1 MVDEEPTARDREA
14 GFHDVLALHAYYDL
28 VTTGWGRSGDWTSRY
43 LRGVSEEAA
52 RPLHARWA
60 ETMRARSSRD
70 GLRVAISLELSA
82 APGHWQYG
90 RWLSL
95 ARLTMRDER
104 SFPWHPARI
113 TESEAQQLGRAIE
126 NEWGKVLECAG
137 QRVKRDLTVAHGS
150 GWQKHH
156 QPHDPPAS
164 IPRLDERFDDDA
176 VVYYREVEP
185 KLLKRLQRVVRKLE
199 LAAERRGHHLSHAY
213 LGECCIVRCACG
225 RSVIVDA
232 RPNPP
237 RVHRR
242 KEFAVNCT
250 RTLEQR

>member
-1 MVDEEPTARDREA
+1 MTQRVMVDEEPTARDREA

-126 NEWGKVLECAG
+126 NEWGRGSNARGNESSGISPSLT
-137 QRVKRDLTVAHGS
+137 DLG
-150 GWQKHH
+150 
-156 QPHDPPAS
+156 
-164 IPRLDERFDDDA
+164 
-176 VVYYREVEP
+176 
-185 KLLKRLQRVVRKLE
+185 
-199 LAAERRGHHLSHAY
+199 
-213 LGECCIVRCACG
+213 G
-225 RSVIVDA
+225 RSTIN
-232 RPNPP
+232 RTI
-237 RVHRR
+237 RR
-242 KEFAVNCT
+242 RRF
-250 RTLEQR
+250 RG